1 MLDPSTVA
9 TTDAE
14 ALATPVTV
22 APPAPLAEAPDLNI
36 LPTVLSDLRKL
47 RSEIGQGAK
56 PIQIPLPGYK
66 GRLVASFRWVPA
78 NELGATSKSLR
89 AIKDPTQLQI
99 AAAADALV
107 ATNDEI
113 FVEVEDGKLE
123 SLVHQGV
130 NVTFQNGAGLL
141 LALQL
146 PVVTNARDCV
156 VSVLGNE
163 YGLLDVATKVMTWL
177 EDTTRTVDESFLGE

>member
-1 MLDPSTVA
+1 MDPSTVA
-9 TTDAE
+9 MTDAD
-14 ALATPVTV
+14 ALAVPETIS
-22 APPAPLAEAPDLNI
+22 APEPLAQAPDLNI
-36 LPTVLSDLRKL
+36 LPSVLTDLRNL
-47 RSEIGQGAK
+47 RSQIGAGAK

-66 GRLVASFRWVPA
+66 GKLVASFRWVPA

-113 FVEVEDGKLE
+113 LVEVDGKLE
-123 SLVHQGV
+123 SLLHQGV
-130 NVTFQNGAGLL
+130 NVTFATGEGLC

-146 PVVTNARDCV
+146 PKPNSARECV

-163 YGLLDVATKVMTWL
+163 YGLLDIATKVMTWL